1 MAVGLY
7 WMSIWGWI
15 VGLAIIGAGFGRTGT
30 LSLKTA
36 LEELGLGPC
45 HHMYEVR
52 RSPDQIAYWD
62 AASRGEPMDWD
73 RVFAGYVSQVDWP
86 AAAYWREL
94 TAHFPNAKVI
104 LTVRDPEAWYA
115 SIAKTILPASELGR
129 TNDPDP
135 MGRAG
140 SEIIYRV
147 ALQGIF
153 QGRLADKAHALQVYT
168 KHQRDVIG
176 SIPASRL
183 LVYNVNEGWDPL
195 CCFLGVGVPKAP
207 FPSGN
212 STAEFLARK
221 AYLTP

>member
-1 MAVGLY
+1 VGL
-7 WMSIWGWI
+7 G
-15 VGLAIIGAGFGRTGT
+15 IIGAGFGRTGT

-52 RSPDQIAYWD
+52 RSPEQIAFWD

-73 RVFAGYVSQVDWP
+73 RVFSGYASQVDWP

-94 TAHFPNAKVI
+94 STHFPKAKVI

-115 SIAKTILPASELGR
+115 SITKTIMPASELGR
-129 TNDPDP
+129 TDDPDA

-147 ALQGIF
+147 ALRGIF
-153 QGRLADKAHALQVYT
+153 QDRLADKAYALKVYAQ
-168 KHQRDVIG
+168 HQRDVIEA
-176 SIPASRL
+176 IPSSRL
-183 LVYNVNEGWDPL
+183 LVYNVQEGWEPL
-195 CCFLGVGVPKAP
+195 CRFLGVDIPEAA
-207 FPSGN
+207 FPASN

-221 AYLTP
+221 TYLTS